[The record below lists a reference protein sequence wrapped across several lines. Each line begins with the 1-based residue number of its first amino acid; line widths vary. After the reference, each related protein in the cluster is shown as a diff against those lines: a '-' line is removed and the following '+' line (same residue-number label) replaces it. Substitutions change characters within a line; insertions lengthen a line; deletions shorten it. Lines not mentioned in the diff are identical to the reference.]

1 MKYSAIFCF
10 IAALVL
16 TGAGCAPKALL
27 SEAYQCE
34 EDADCRIVSVD
45 YCTEVCPR
53 CDPKDALSDDM
64 EAVNDVWCDASH
76 EAARAEAQASGKG
89 TTCAACISPYE
100 NMDKVEANC
109 VKNSCVKQ
117 IKQ

>member
-1 MKYSAIFCF
+1 MQKLTVL
-10 IAALVL
+10 AALFL
-16 TGAGCAPKALL
+16 LLGAGCAPKTYP
-27 SEAYQCE
+27 SEAYQCK
-34 EDADCRIVSVD
+34 EDTDCRIVSVD

-76 EAARAEAQASGKG
+76 EAARAEAQAGGDG

-100 NMDKVEANC
+100 NMDKVEAKC
-109 VKNSCVKQ
+109 VLNECTKRVK
-117 IKQ
+117 